1 MKKKENPNATIGIND
16 EWLENIFDR
25 KLILPNDM
33 KDSEIIKEFV
43 EEIQQ
48 ERNNESSVNR
58 GCIKISMVNWYI
70 KIDGVAVP
78 N

>member
-1 MKKKENPNATIGIND
+1 MKKKENSRATIGINH

-43 EEIQQ
+43 EEISTGK
-48 ERNNESSVNR
+48 E
-58 GCIKISMVNWYI
+58 
-70 KIDGVAVP
+70 
-78 N
+78 

>member
-25 KLILPNDM
+25 KLMLSNDM

-43 EEIQQ
+43 EEISTGK
-48 ERNNESSVNR
+48 E
-58 GCIKISMVNWYI
+58 
-70 KIDGVAVP
+70 
-78 N
+78 

>member
-1 MKKKENPNATIGIND
+1 MRSKIGLEMKKKENSRATIGIND

-43 EEIQQ
+43 EEISTGK
-48 ERNNESSVNR
+48 E
-58 GCIKISMVNWYI
+58 
-70 KIDGVAVP
+70 
-78 N
+78 